1 MDRRI
6 FLSALCASLA
16 CASAG
21 YAASFEDAVVA
32 QLRAQGYGKISI
44 ERTLLGR
51 VRIIARMG
59 AAKREIIL
67 NPRTGEIL
75 RDIVL
80 DAQGNIAPQ
89 IAAASGNS
97 GGSTSGSS
105 SGTDDNGS
113 DGGGSDDN
121 GGDDNGGSDNGSDD
135 NSDDGSDGDSDSNE
149 SDGGDSG
156 GGDSGGDDSGDDN

>member
-21 YAASFEDAVVA
+21 YAASFEDSVVS
-32 QLRAQGYGKISI
+32 QLRAQGYGAISL

-51 VRIIARMG
+51 VRILAQMG
-59 AAKREIIL
+59 ARRREIIL

-75 RDIVL
+75 RDIML

-89 IAAASGNS
+89 IAGSSSSSTITNSGATRSNDDPPEDPDEDHETEGNS
-97 GGSTSGSS
+97 GGSGSRPSEPHENRSGE
-105 SGTDDNGS
+105 DPDE
-113 DGGGSDDN
+113 D
-121 GGDDNGGSDNGSDD
+121 
-135 NSDDGSDGDSDSNE
+135 
-149 SDGGDSG
+149 
-156 GGDSGGDDSGDDN
+156 